1 MFSPDRKEAIEDQI
15 EELREIEIYSLL
27 RERER
32 DILLGVFRIN
42 IDERVVSKRRSLFSL
57 QSRHKKSNTNNNN
70 NNHFDIARF
79 EKKKKTKKKKRTTTF
94 LLRFF

>member
-70 NNHFDIARF
+70 NHFDIARF
-79 EKKKKTKKKKRTTTF
+79 EKKKKKKKRTTTF
-94 LLRFF
+94 VLRCF